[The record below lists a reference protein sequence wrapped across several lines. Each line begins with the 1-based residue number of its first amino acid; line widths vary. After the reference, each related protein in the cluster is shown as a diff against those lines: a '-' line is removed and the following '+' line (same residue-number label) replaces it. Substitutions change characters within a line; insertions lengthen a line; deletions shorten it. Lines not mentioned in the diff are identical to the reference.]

1 VTTVPCYDRYG
12 VPRNPFDSG
21 EVKPYRPPKA
31 LQPNAVDPFIVSLD
45 GLGAASDAIDAAL
58 DHAVQGNASAFFL
71 VVGKSG
77 AGLSSAAW
85 WILEQYRIKRQIDA
99 SRFFIP
105 EPTIDHDAV
114 GAFREWLGRLFEAV
128 AATVDVHEDVEKR
141 VVQQSEGA
149 LDHPLGLAFR
159 RALGSL
165 ATVMSAAP
173 PPLGYGVCFENIP
186 TYAYV
191 KEAVDTF
198 GGAQTVCVFTC
209 WDTDQ
214 RRQDVIRPVR
224 ENNASPVRIVEL
236 GEVFGPE
243 VVTLIEHYWR
253 RASQERSP
261 FAHGALENT
270 VGKRQWTIRRA
281 LGFMTKM
288 LATRATF
295 LRPGSVWPDD
305 PNLELELS
313 QSQIEDILR
322 EWEGR

>member
-1 VTTVPCYDRYG
+1 MPCYDRYG
-12 VPRNPFDSG
+12 VQQNPFDSG

-31 LQPNAVDPFIVSLD
+31 LQPHAADPFVVTLD
-45 GLGAASDAIDAAL
+45 GLHAAAGTIDQAL
-58 DHAVQGNASAFFL
+58 DQAVQAGASAYFL

-85 WILEQYRIKRQIDA
+85 WILERYRAKRGIAA

-114 GAFREWLGRLFEAV
+114 GAFRDWIGRLFEA
-128 AATVDVHEDVEKR
+128 AAGSVNVHLDVETR
-141 VVQQSEGA
+141 VVQQSEA
-149 LDHPLGLAFR
+149 PPDQPLGLAFR
-159 RALGSL
+159 RAIGSL
-165 ATVMSAAP
+165 STVMDAAQ
-173 PPLGYGVCFENIP
+173 PPLGFGVCLENIP

-198 GGAQTVCVFTC
+198 GAVPTVCVFTC

-224 ENNASPVRIVEL
+224 ENSTSPVRIVEL

-243 VVTLIEHYWR
+243 VVALVEHYWR
-253 RASQERSP
+253 KASQAPIP
-261 FAHGALENT
+261 FAQGALERT
-270 VGKRQWTIRRA
+270 VGTRQWTIRRA
-281 LGFMTKM
+281 LRFLATA

-295 LRPGSVWPDD
+295 LGPGPAWPQAS
-305 PNLELELS
+305 ELELS
-313 QSQIEDILR
+313 QSQLEDILR
-322 EWEGR
+322 HWERP